1 MPLQYPRFDELH
13 VYSGMEFADR
23 DILEKYSICVY
34 NALLQLFGNDIGPP
48 NIPMIWFG
56 ALCLIC
62 GMVMEANV
70 MATITDIMSAMGIRS
85 TKFQETIDMVNT
97 NMKDLRL
104 PEDTQK
110 EIREFMFTT

>member
-1 MPLQYPRFDELH
+1 
-13 VYSGMEFADR
+13 
-23 DILEKYSICVY
+23 
-34 NALLQLFGNDIGPP
+34 
-48 NIPMIWFG
+48 
-56 ALCLIC
+56 
-62 GMVMEANV
+62 MEANV

-104 PEDTQK
+104 PEDSQK